1 MKDKVFLIFG
11 AFVLLAGCASAQAGG
26 SGAASA
32 AHTAKTGQGTL
43 AALAEEEEYD
53 PSFVAVTRALDILG
67 GGTGIIGTGV
77 PFSFRAS
84 SRAAGLP
91 FIDVAPNNATN
102 KTVIL
107 SVKDAGST
115 GATITGDTL
124 NTTGVGTVTITATV
138 TDGLGKGKPFTE
150 DWTIYVA
157 RPPVVKGSYTVQET
171 QGGWILTGYSGREAN
186 VTIPA
191 DLGVTMLSRGLFRDN
206 QIITSVVVPEGVT
219 RINEAFLR
227 ASNLQSVSLPSTLR
241 ILDGSFNRCGKLTS
255 INIPFGVITITAD
268 TFNECSGLTSIT
280 IPASVTSIG
289 ECFTRCFGLTSIT
302 VEAVI
307 PPFLRSLYGSWAG
320 PMEKLTAIYVPRASV
335 EAYKNAD
342 GWTQYAELIKGF

>member
-1 MKDKVFLIFG
+1 MKDKVLLILG
-11 AFVLLAGCASAQAGG
+11 AFMLVMGCATATAGG
-26 SGAASA
+26 TVSSGVSAVGQEIPAVEAS
-32 AHTAKTGQGTL
+32 
-43 AALAEEEEYD
+43 EEEYD
-53 PSFVAVTRALDILG
+53 PSFVAVTRALDVLG
-67 GGTGIIGTGV
+67 GGNGIIEMGV
-77 PFSFRAS
+77 PFSFKAS
-84 SRAAGLP
+84 SRVAGLP
-91 FIDVAPNNATN
+91 FIDIAPNNATN

-115 GATITGDTL
+115 GATITADTL

-138 TDGLGKGKPFTE
+138 PDGLGKGKPFTE

-157 RPPVVKGSYTVQET
+157 RPPVRKGDYTVQET
-171 QGGWILTGYSGREAN
+171 QGGWILTGYSGRGAN

-219 RINEAFLR
+219 TIGGAFLR
-227 ASNLQSVSLPSTLR
+227 AINLQSVSLPSTLR
-241 ILDGSFNRCGKLTS
+241 ILDGSFNRCGKLAS
-255 INIPFGVITITAD
+255 INIPFGVITVTD
-268 TFNECSGLTSIT
+268 NTFYECGGLTAIT

-289 ECFTRCFGLTSIT
+289 ECFTGCFWLTSIT

-307 PPFLRSLYGSWAG
+307 PPFLRSLYGSWASPG
-320 PMEKLTAIYVPRASV
+320 KLTAIYVPMASV

-342 GWTQYAELIKGF
+342 GWKQYAELIKGF